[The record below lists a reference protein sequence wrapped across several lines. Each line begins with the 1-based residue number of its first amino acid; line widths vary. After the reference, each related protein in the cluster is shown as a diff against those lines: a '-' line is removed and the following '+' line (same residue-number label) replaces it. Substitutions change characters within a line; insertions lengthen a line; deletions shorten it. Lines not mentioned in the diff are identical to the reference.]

1 MQKQLRLTKK
11 VLFQKKMNVRNSNS
25 EISEEDVSFQIM
37 KFFFQF
43 WMLLLLELQSIIQV
57 ATRWMMQNTFR
68 SSIMIAISFYA

>member
-57 ATRWMMQNTFR
+57 ATR
-68 SSIMIAISFYA
+68 